1 MMTGGN
7 ISILHFPTLNL
18 ECIEILIYIADPF
31 FGYKSGSIRLS
42 QDMHEVDPLICPH
55 CGGQMRFLAV
65 IEEPPVIE
73 RILDQIGEWCPSPPP
88 RAPPACW
95 AIQLSPLPSSIKL
108 SSSTCRESAGLL
120 VFKDLATGAS
130 DLGLVIF
137 SSFLSA
143 LRKILGRTIGINRP
157 AHRRATPK
165 QNQKIKK

>member
-1 MMTGGN
+1 MSVAYAPDAAGGPD
-7 ISILHFPTLNL
+7 SDTPESELTKAARSTWAR
-18 ECIEILIYIADPF
+18 LIKKVY
-31 FGYKSGSIRLS
+31 
-42 QDMHEVDPLICPH
+42 EVDPLICPH

-95 AIQLSPLPSSIKL
+95 AIQLFPLPSSIKL